1 MSEAAPQFEAWA
13 IVELM
18 GHRQV
23 AGRVTEQIIGGQ
35 SLLRIDVPECPEIP
49 AHQGKRVRWDGEER
63 EYTVPAES
71 AIPAYTQFYGVGSVY
86 CLTPC
91 TEEIARRV
99 TLQKRERP
107 VALFDGSVTRVADT
121 LSLPVAPDTS
131 GEDEEEE
138 EDA

>member
-1 MSEAAPQFEAWA
+1 MPETPQFESWA

-35 SLLRIDVPECPEIP
+35 ALLRIDVPECPEIA
-49 AHQGKRVRWDGEER
+49 AHER
-63 EYTVPAES
+63 ERWGEKYTVPAQP

-107 VALFDGSVTRVADT
+107 VALFDGSATRVAET
-121 LSLPVAPDTS
+121 LSLPVAPDAS
-131 GEDEEEE
+131 AEELDDDEQVED
-138 EDA
+138 